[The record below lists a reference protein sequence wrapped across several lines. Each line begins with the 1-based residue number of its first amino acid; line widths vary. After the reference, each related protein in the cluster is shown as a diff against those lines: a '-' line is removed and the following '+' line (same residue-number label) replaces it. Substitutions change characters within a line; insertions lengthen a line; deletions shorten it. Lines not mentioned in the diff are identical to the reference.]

1 MDVYLHLIAHGLAI
15 GVLTGILYVLIALGL
30 TLIYG
35 ILHIVNFAHG
45 EIYMLGAMG
54 VFYLY
59 VVLKLPF
66 AVTLVVILVLSLLL
80 GLMIER
86 AFFRSL
92 RGQWLQLVV
101 ASVGL
106 SLIIQSLAW
115 VAFGIQEKNV
125 PSFFTGIVSFGG
137 IRLPQERLIAA
148 GVGVI
153 LVALLYLLVYRTTVG
168 LAMRAI
174 EEDEE
179 TARMLGIN
187 ADRVAALA
195 CAVGFALAAL
205 AGAFVAPIYSLNPGM
220 GLEAILMSFLII
232 IVGGLGSIT
241 GTVLAGLLVAI
252 PALLVGLH
260 SSEVLPAASVAME
273 PTGGALPHASMFF
286 TLLARWTLG
295 TTLPSDAIVQLSP
308 LAFAGWLGLFIT
320 GLNLLPIGQLDG
332 GHVARAMFGSRV
344 GAMISGVAMWSLIL
358 SGLFVW
364 PGLLTWALIVFF
376 TAGRGAPPLNDLTP
390 VTRGRFWLGCVTFA
404 ILVLVLAPVPSWVE
418 HWIT

>member
-1 MDVYLHLIAHGLAI
+1 VDVYLHLVTQALAI
-15 GVLTGILYVLIALGL
+15 GLLTGILYVLIALGL

-54 VFYLY
+54 VFYLS
-59 VVLKLPF
+59 VVLKLPT
-66 AVTLVVILVLSLLL
+66 AVTLVAILALSLLL
-80 GLMIER
+80 GLAVER

-125 PSFFTGIVSFGG
+125 PSTFTGIVSFAG
-137 IRLPQERLIAA
+137 IRLPVERLVAA
-148 GVGVI
+148 GVGVV
-153 LVALLYLLVYRTTVG
+153 LVALLYVLVYRTKVG

-179 TARMLGIN
+179 TARMLGID

-195 CAVGFALAAL
+195 CALGFALAAL

-220 GLEAILMSFLII
+220 GLEVILMSFLII

-241 GTVLAGLLVAI
+241 GTVLAGLLVGVI
-252 PALLVGLH
+252 Q
-260 SSEVLPAASVAME
+260 S
-273 PTGGALPHASMFF
+273 
-286 TLLARWTLG
+286 
-295 TTLPSDAIVQLSP
+295 
-308 LAFAGWLGLFIT
+308 
-320 GLNLLPIGQLDG
+320 
-332 GHVARAMFGSRV
+332 V
-344 GAMISGVAMWSLIL
+344 GAVLFGAEAAYGLVFVVMIVVLVFRP
-358 SGLFVW
+358 SGL
-364 PGLLTWALIVFF
+364 
-376 TAGRGAPPLNDLTP
+376 
-390 VTRGRFWLGCVTFA
+390 LGKA
-404 ILVLVLAPVPSWVE
+404 
-418 HWIT
+418 

>member
-1 MDVYLHLIAHGLAI
+1 LDLYLHLIAQGLAI

-54 VFYLY
+54 VFYGY
-59 VVLKLPF
+59 VVLELPF
-66 AVTLVVILVLSLLL
+66 AVTLGAVLLLSLVL
-80 GLMIER
+80 GIVVER

-101 ASVGL
+101 ASVGI
-106 SLIIQSLAW
+106 SLIIQSLGW
-115 VAFGIQEKNV
+115 IAFGIQEKNV
-125 PSFFTGIVSFGG
+125 PSFVTGVVSFAGV
-137 IRLPQERLIAA
+137 RLPRERLIAA
-148 GVGVI
+148 AVGVV
-153 LVALLYLLVYRTTVG
+153 LVALLYLLVYRTKVG

-179 TARMLGIN
+179 TARMLGID

-241 GTVLAGLLVAI
+241 GTVLAGLLVGI
-252 PALLVGLH
+252 LQSVGGVLLGAEAAYGLVFVVMIV
-260 SSEVLPAASVAME
+260 VLVFRP
-273 PTGGALPHASMFF
+273 
-286 TLLARWTLG
+286 
-295 TTLPSDAIVQLSP
+295 
-308 LAFAGWLGLFIT
+308 
-320 GLNLLPIGQLDG
+320 
-332 GHVARAMFGSRV
+332 
-344 GAMISGVAMWSLIL
+344 
-358 SGLFVW
+358 SGL
-364 PGLLTWALIVFF
+364 
-376 TAGRGAPPLNDLTP
+376 
-390 VTRGRFWLGCVTFA
+390 LGKA
-404 ILVLVLAPVPSWVE
+404 
-418 HWIT
+418 

>member
-1 MDVYLHLIAHGLAI
+1 MDLYLHLVTQALAI
-15 GVLTGILYVLIALGL
+15 GLLTGILYVLIALGL

-59 VVLKLPF
+59 VVFKLPF
-66 AVTLVVILVLSLLL
+66 GVTLLAIIFLSVLL
-80 GLMIER
+80 GLVVER
-86 AFFRSL
+86 TVFRSL

-125 PSFFTGIVSFGG
+125 PSTFTGVVSFGG
-137 IRLPQERLIAA
+137 IRLPTERLVAA
-148 GVGVI
+148 TVGVV
-153 LVALLYLLVYRTTVG
+153 LVAILYALVYRTKIG

-220 GLEAILMSFLII
+220 GLEPILMSFLII

-241 GTVLAGLLVAI
+241 GTVLAGLLVGVI
-252 PALLVGLH
+252 Q
-260 SSEVLPAASVAME
+260 S
-273 PTGGALPHASMFF
+273 
-286 TLLARWTLG
+286 
-295 TTLPSDAIVQLSP
+295 
-308 LAFAGWLGLFIT
+308 
-320 GLNLLPIGQLDG
+320 
-332 GHVARAMFGSRV
+332 V
-344 GAMISGVAMWSLIL
+344 GAVLFGAEAAYGLVFVVMIVVLVFRP
-358 SGLFVW
+358 SGL
-364 PGLLTWALIVFF
+364 L
-376 TAGRGAPPLNDLTP
+376 GRA
-390 VTRGRFWLGCVTFA
+390 
-404 ILVLVLAPVPSWVE
+404 
-418 HWIT
+418 

>member
-1 MDVYLHLIAHGLAI
+1 MEAHLHLIVHGLAI
-15 GVLTGILYVLIALGL
+15 GLLTGILYVLIALGL

-54 VFYLY
+54 VFYGY

-66 AVTLVVILVLSLLL
+66 ALTLVAILVLSLLL
-80 GLMIER
+80 GLVVER

-125 PSFFTGIVSFGG
+125 PSFFTGIVTIGAV
-137 IRLPQERLIAA
+137 RLPMERLVAA
-148 GVGVI
+148 AVGVV
-153 LVALLYLLVYRTTVG
+153 LVALLYLLVYRTKVG

-187 ADRVAALA
+187 ADGVAALA
-195 CAVGFALAAL
+195 CAIGFALAAV
-205 AGAFVAPIYSLNPGM
+205 AGAFVAPIYSMNPGM
-220 GLEAILMSFLII
+220 GLEVILMSFLII

-241 GTVLAGLLVAI
+241 GTVLAGLLIGVLQSVGGVLIGAEAAYGLVFVVMI
-252 PALLVGLH
+252 VVLIFRPA
-260 SSEVLPAASVAME
+260 
-273 PTGGALPHASMFF
+273 
-286 TLLARWTLG
+286 
-295 TTLPSDAIVQLSP
+295 
-308 LAFAGWLGLFIT
+308 
-320 GLNLLPIGQLDG
+320 
-332 GHVARAMFGSRV
+332 
-344 GAMISGVAMWSLIL
+344 
-358 SGLFVW
+358 
-364 PGLLTWALIVFF
+364 GLLGKA
-376 TAGRGAPPLNDLTP
+376 
-390 VTRGRFWLGCVTFA
+390 
-404 ILVLVLAPVPSWVE
+404 
-418 HWIT
+418 

>member
-1 MDVYLHLIAHGLAI
+1 M
-15 GVLTGILYVLIALGL
+15 LTGILYVLIALGL

-54 VFYLY
+54 VFYGY

-66 AVTLVVILVLSLLL
+66 AVTLVAILVLSLLL
-80 GLMIER
+80 GLVVER

-125 PSFFTGIVSFGG
+125 PSFFTGIMSIGSV
-137 IRLPQERLIAA
+137 RLPMERLVAA
-148 GVGVI
+148 AVGVV
-153 LVALLYLLVYRTTVG
+153 LVALLYLLVYRTKVG

-187 ADRVAALA
+187 ADGVAALA
-195 CAVGFALAAL
+195 CAIGFALAAV

-220 GLEAILMSFLII
+220 GLEVILMSFLII

-241 GTVLAGLLVAI
+241 GTVLAGLLIGVLQSVGGVLIGAEAAYGLVFVVMI
-252 PALLVGLH
+252 AVLIFRPA
-260 SSEVLPAASVAME
+260 
-273 PTGGALPHASMFF
+273 
-286 TLLARWTLG
+286 
-295 TTLPSDAIVQLSP
+295 
-308 LAFAGWLGLFIT
+308 
-320 GLNLLPIGQLDG
+320 
-332 GHVARAMFGSRV
+332 
-344 GAMISGVAMWSLIL
+344 
-358 SGLFVW
+358 
-364 PGLLTWALIVFF
+364 GLLGKA
-376 TAGRGAPPLNDLTP
+376 
-390 VTRGRFWLGCVTFA
+390 
-404 ILVLVLAPVPSWVE
+404 
-418 HWIT
+418 

>member
-1 MDVYLHLIAHGLAI
+1 VDLYLHLIAQGLAI

-54 VFYLY
+54 VFYVY
-59 VVLKLPF
+59 VVLKWPF
-66 AVTLVVILVLSLLL
+66 AATLVVILVLSLLL
-80 GLMIER
+80 GLVVER

-106 SLIIQSLAW
+106 SLIIQSLGW
-115 VAFGIQEKNV
+115 IAFGIQEKNV

-137 IRLPQERLIAA
+137 VRLPTERLIAA
-148 GVGVI
+148 GVGAV
-153 LVALLYLLVYRTTVG
+153 LVVLLYLLVYRTKVG

-195 CAVGFALAAL
+195 CAIGFALAAL

-220 GLEAILMSFLII
+220 GGEAILMSFLII

-241 GTVLAGLLVAI
+241 GTVLAGLLVG
-252 PALLVGLH
+252 V
-260 SSEVLPAASVAME
+260 
-273 PTGGALPHASMFF
+273 
-286 TLLARWTLG
+286 
-295 TTLPSDAIVQLSP
+295 VQS
-308 LAFAGWLGLFIT
+308 
-320 GLNLLPIGQLDG
+320 
-332 GHVARAMFGSRV
+332 V
-344 GAMISGVAMWSLIL
+344 GAVLLGAEAAYGLVFVMMIVVLVVRPA
-358 SGLFVW
+358 
-364 PGLLTWALIVFF
+364 GLL
-376 TAGRGAPPLNDLTP
+376 GRA
-390 VTRGRFWLGCVTFA
+390 
-404 ILVLVLAPVPSWVE
+404 
-418 HWIT
+418 

>member
-1 MDVYLHLIAHGLAI
+1 MGGYGGRPEPPIYNLSDEYLHLVAQALAI
-15 GVLTGILYVLIALGL
+15 GLLTGILYVLVALGL

-45 EIYMLGAMG
+45 EIYMLGAMA

-59 VVLKLPF
+59 VVFKLPF
-66 AVTLVVILVLSLLL
+66 AATLVAILLL
-80 GLMIER
+80 SVLVGLVVER
-86 AFFRSL
+86 TIFRSL

-125 PSFFTGIVSFGG
+125 PSTFTGVVSLAG
-137 IRLPQERLIAA
+137 IRLPMERLVAA
-148 GVGVI
+148 AVGVV
-153 LVALLYLLVYRTTVG
+153 LVAVLYVLVYRTKVG

-195 CAVGFALAAL
+195 CAIGFALAAL

-241 GTVLAGLLVAI
+241 GTVLAGLLVGVI
-252 PALLVGLH
+252 Q
-260 SSEVLPAASVAME
+260 S
-273 PTGGALPHASMFF
+273 
-286 TLLARWTLG
+286 
-295 TTLPSDAIVQLSP
+295 
-308 LAFAGWLGLFIT
+308 
-320 GLNLLPIGQLDG
+320 
-332 GHVARAMFGSRV
+332 V
-344 GAMISGVAMWSLIL
+344 GAVLFGAEAAY
-358 SGLFVW
+358 GLVFV
-364 PGLLTWALIVFF
+364 VM
-376 TAGRGAPPLNDLTP
+376 
-390 VTRGRFWLGCVTFA
+390 
-404 ILVLVLAPVPSWVE
+404 ILVLVFRPSGLLGKA
-418 HWIT
+418 